1 MQVAHVNPGG
11 AGDTAAVAFVINKL
25 CAVGPPT
32 FIRKLEIAAQKSD
45 IIKNNKE
52 FKNEKNHF
60 KMPSFDEDLKKLQIK
75 WSKLKIPEFFDEK
88 ISKKKKAVV
97 LAFTNSPMN
106 FFK

>member
-1 MQVAHVNPGG
+1 
-11 AGDTAAVAFVINKL
+11 
-25 CAVGPPT
+25 
-32 FIRKLEIAAQKSD
+32 
-45 IIKNNKE
+45 
-52 FKNEKNHF
+52 
-60 KMPSFDEDLKKLQIK
+60 MPSFDDDLKKLQIK